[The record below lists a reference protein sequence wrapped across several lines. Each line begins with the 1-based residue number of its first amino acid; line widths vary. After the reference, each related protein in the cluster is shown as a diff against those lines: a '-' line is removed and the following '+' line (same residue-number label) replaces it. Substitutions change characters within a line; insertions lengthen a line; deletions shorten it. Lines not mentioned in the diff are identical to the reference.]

1 MPRVWLGRALV
12 IFLVS
17 ASGAAM
23 LGDGGPTPR
32 LPGVLGGGVT
42 LLPNGWKIA
51 PAGIHRQIGDLP
63 LAMIESPDGRWLLVT
78 TNGYAKPAVAVF
90 DLEHEYLRDIV
101 VVDHAW
107 LGLAWHPDGKRL
119 YVSGAGNTTVHQMH
133 LTGGKL
139 TRDADLVL
147 GRAITSPDEGTN
159 RPEPV

>member
-1 MPRVWLGRALV
+1 MRIMRRAWFTRTLV

-23 LGDGGPTPR
+23 LGDGAPTTR

-63 LAMIESPDGRWLLVT
+63 LAMVESSDGRWLLVA
-78 TNGYAKPAVAVF
+78 TNGYAKPAVAGF

-101 VVDHAW
+101 VLDRAW
-107 LGLAWHPDGKRL
+107 LVLAWPPDC
-119 YVSGAGNTTVHQMH
+119 Q
-133 LTGGKL
+133 
-139 TRDADLVL
+139 
-147 GRAITSPDEGTN
+147 
-159 RPEPV
+159 